1 MADLLVQCDVGRGL
15 FKTEYL
21 VSVPPNA
28 PGASFYVDRE
38 DVQVHKAPE
47 KGESVRGKVFAYL
60 IEYRDGEAV
69 IEMTGTPVSGG
80 TRISVPSAITEAA

>member
-1 MADLLVQCDVGRGL
+1 MANLLVRCDVGRGL

-28 PGASFYVDRE
+28 PGVSFYVDRE
-38 DVQVHKAPE
+38 DVQVNKAPE
-47 KGESVRGKVFAYL
+47 KGESVPGKVFAYF
-60 IEYRDGEAV
+60 IEYRDDDVV

-80 TRISVPSAITEAA
+80 TRISVPAAITEAA